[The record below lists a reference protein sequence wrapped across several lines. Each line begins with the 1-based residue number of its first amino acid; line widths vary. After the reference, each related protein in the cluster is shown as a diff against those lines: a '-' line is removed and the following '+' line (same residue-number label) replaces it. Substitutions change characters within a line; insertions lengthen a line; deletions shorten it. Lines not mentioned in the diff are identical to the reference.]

1 MIIDRSEY
9 IEQLLAKRW
18 NGKVKIVTGI
28 RRSGKSFL
36 LSTLFKN
43 RLIEDGAR
51 KEDFIEVALDK
62 KSDIKFRNPN
72 PRYDNIIDHTQDTGR
87 KFYVFIDEIRLSYKV
102 KTADVDES
110 LVPEEDRDMLYTTFY
125 DILNDLMTQ
134 PNTDQY
140 VTGSNSKMLSKDIVT
155 NFRDRGSEIK
165 VYPLSFA

>member
-62 KSDIKFRNPN
+62 K
-72 PRYDNIIDHTQDTGR
+72 
-87 KFYVFIDEIRLSYKV
+87 
-102 KTADVDES
+102 
-110 LVPEEDRDMLYTTFY
+110 
-125 DILNDLMTQ
+125 
-134 PNTDQY
+134 
-140 VTGSNSKMLSKDIVT
+140 
-155 NFRDRGSEIK
+155 
-165 VYPLSFA
+165 